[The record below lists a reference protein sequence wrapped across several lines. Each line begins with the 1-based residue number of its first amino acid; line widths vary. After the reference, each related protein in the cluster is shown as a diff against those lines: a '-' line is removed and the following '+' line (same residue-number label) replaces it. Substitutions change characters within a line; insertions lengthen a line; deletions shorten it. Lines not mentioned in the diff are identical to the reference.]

1 MKLIITN
8 NLKMSFLIFKSN
20 IIFNFKVINLI
31 ENIAKLNTIL
41 INLITFR
48 KFQIFLMT
56 LNNSNNIL

>member
-1 MKLIITN
+1 
-8 NLKMSFLIFKSN
+8 MSFLIFKSN